1 MEFCERRWVAPEE
14 EVGAQLRSLGYDPGH
29 VRWVVMTHM
38 HGDHAG
44 GLPNFPKSEILMSVE
59 QMRLALAPTGPLQG
73 YLNAHYPRW
82 LRPRAIPFD
91 GSAWETFE
99 ASAKLTRDGAI
110 RIVPTPGHTPGH
122 VSVVADDGGRLIFI
136 AGDAAYS
143 ESALLAGTVDGV
155 AYSAAVHRQTTA
167 RIRSLCAR
175 RKVVTQFAHD
185 ADNARRLDNNIATAI
200 T

>member
-1 MEFCERRWVAPEE
+1 
-14 EVGAQLRSLGYDPGH
+14 
-29 VRWVVMTHM
+29 M

-44 GLPNFPKSEILMSVE
+44 GLPNFPESEILMSVE

-73 YLNAHYPRW
+73 YLNRHYPSW
-82 LRPRAIPFD
+82 LNPHVIPFD
-91 GSAWETFE
+91 GGTWETFE
-99 ASAKLTRDGAI
+99 ASAKLTHDGAI
-110 RIVPTPGHTPGH
+110 RIVPTPGH
-122 VSVVADDGGRLIFI
+122 VSVIVDDGGRIIFI

-155 AYSAAVHRQTTA
+155 AYSSAIHRDTTA

-175 RKVVTQFAHD
+175 RRVVTQFAHD